1 MTVDYEALDA
11 ELDAE
16 IQKMYSED
24 DSASDAPEDSGTASE
39 DPEAVV
45 QEAESATPSTD
56 EQAEESVDP
65 VVPESR
71 YKEAVRA
78 MNKAQQELAEYRKA
92 ETSRDQAIQELQTEI
107 QSLKSSTTPSEPDES
122 PDFNEAKELY
132 PELVNPLLKEIDSL
146 KKQLASVQNEVGT
159 VRTVADRYQQAEA
172 MSAEERHFAE
182 INATHPD
189 AFDLAKTDD
198 FQSWKNAQAP
208 IIQYALEKGTAKDVV
223 AALNLY
229 KADTGKQPSAP
240 ATHRPD
246 RLAAAKDAAAPTIK
260 GASKPDSKPIFTADQ
275 IAKMTMSEF
284 AKHEAEIDAAI
295 ARGEFY

>member
-56 EQAEESVDP
+56 EQQAETTDP
-65 VVPESR
+65 VVPEHR

-78 MNKAQQELAEYRKA
+78 MNKAQQELAEFRKA
-92 ETSRDQAIQELQTEI
+92 DANRDQTIQQLQAELQA
-107 QSLKSSTTPSEPDES
+107 LKSNEAPEPDAYEDLS
-122 PDFNEAKELY
+122 EAKELY
-132 PELVNPLLKEIDSL
+132 PELVAPLLKTIDSL
-146 KKQLASVQNEVGT
+146 KKQLASVQNEVSG
-159 VRTVADRYQQAEA
+159 VKTVADRYQQAEA
-172 MSAEERHFAE
+172 MSAEERHYAE
-182 INATHPD
+182 INNAHPD
-189 AFDLAKTDD
+189 VSELVATEE
-198 FQSWKNAQAP
+198 FQTWRNAQAP
-208 IIQYALEKGTAKDVV
+208 VIQYALDQGTARDVV
-223 AALNLY
+223 AALSLY
-229 KADTGKQPSAP
+229 KSETGKASTSAP
-240 ATHRPD
+240 VSNKPD
-246 RLAAAKDAAAPTIK
+246 RLAAAKDAASPSIK
-260 GASKPDSKPIFTADQ
+260 GASKPDSKPTFTADQ

-295 ARGEFY
+295 ARGELY

>member
-56 EQAEESVDP
+56 EQQTETTDP
-65 VVPESR
+65 VVPEHR

-78 MNKAQQELAEYRKA
+78 MNKAQQELAEFRKA
-92 ETSRDQAIQELQTEI
+92 DANRDQTIQQLQAELQA
-107 QSLKSSTTPSEPDES
+107 LKSNEAPEPDAYEDLS
-122 PDFNEAKELY
+122 EAKELY
-132 PELVNPLLKEIDSL
+132 PELVAPLLKTIDSL
-146 KKQLASVQNEVGT
+146 KKQLASVQNEVSG
-159 VRTVADRYQQAEA
+159 VKTVADRYQQAEA
-172 MSAEERHFAE
+172 MSAEERHYAE
-182 INATHPD
+182 INNAHPD
-189 AFDLAKTDD
+189 VSELVATEE
-198 FQSWKNAQAP
+198 FQAWRNAQAP
-208 IIQYALEKGTAKDVV
+208 VIQYALDQGTARDVV
-223 AALNLY
+223 AALSLY
-229 KADTGKQPSAP
+229 KSETGKASTSAP
-240 ATHRPD
+240 VSNKPD
-246 RLAAAKDAAAPTIK
+246 RLAAAKDAASPSIK
-260 GASKPDSKPIFTADQ
+260 GASKPDSKPTFTADQ

-295 ARGEFY
+295 ARGELY

>member
-56 EQAEESVDP
+56 EQQAETTDP
-65 VVPESR
+65 VVPEHR

-78 MNKAQQELAEYRKA
+78 MNKAQQELAEFRKA
-92 ETSRDQAIQELQTEI
+92 DANRDQTIQQLQAELQA
-107 QSLKSSTTPSEPDES
+107 LKSNEAPEPDAYEDLS
-122 PDFNEAKELY
+122 EAKELY
-132 PELVNPLLKEIDSL
+132 PELVAPLLKTIDSL
-146 KKQLASVQNEVGT
+146 KKQLASVQNEVSG
-159 VRTVADRYQQAEA
+159 VKTVADRYQQAEA
-172 MSAEERHFAE
+172 MSAEERHYAE
-182 INATHPD
+182 INNAHPD
-189 AFDLAKTDD
+189 VSELVATEE
-198 FQSWKNAQAP
+198 FQAWRNAQAP
-208 IIQYALEKGTAKDVV
+208 VIQYALDQGTARDVV
-223 AALNLY
+223 AALSLY
-229 KADTGKQPSAP
+229 KSETGKASTSAP
-240 ATHRPD
+240 VSNKPD
-246 RLAAAKDAAAPTIK
+246 RLAAAKDAASPSIK
-260 GASKPDSKPIFTADQ
+260 GASKPDSKPTFTADQ

-295 ARGEFY
+295 ARGELY

>member
-24 DSASDAPEDSGTASE
+24 DSASDAPEESGTASE
-39 DPEAVV
+39 EPEAVV
-45 QEAESATPSTD
+45 AQDADEATPSTD
-56 EQAEESVDP
+56 EPAETTEP
-65 VVPESR
+65 VVPEFR

-78 MNKAQQELAEYRKA
+78 MNRAQAELAEYRKA
-92 ETSRDQAIQELQTEI
+92 EASRDQVIEQLQAEI
-107 QSLKSSTTPSEPDES
+107 QALKAGSSPPEDA

-146 KKQLASVQNEVGT
+146 KKQLASVQTEVGT
-159 VRTVADRYQQAEA
+159 VRSVADRYQQYEMA
-172 MSAEERHFAE
+172 SAHDLHFDA
-182 INATHPD
+182 IGRAHPD
-189 AFDLAKTDD
+189 AFELAKTEE
-198 FQSWKNAQAP
+198 FNAWKNAQAP
-208 IIQYALEKGTAKDVV
+208 VIQYALEQGTAKDVI

-229 KADTGKQPSAP
+229 KAETGKQPSQP

-260 GASKPDSKPIFTADQ
+260 GASKPDSKQTFTADQ
-275 IAKMTMSEF
+275 IAKMTMAEF